1 MEITDYSELGITVED
16 HVAVMEIQRPPHN
29 FFDFE
34 LISQLS
40 AACEALG
47 ENDACR
53 TIVLCAAGKSFC
65 AGANFGDGSGD
76 QHQRD
81 RQTGHL
87 YQEAVRLFRTPKPI
101 IAAVHGAAIGGGC
114 FFSALG
120 SCFWFQNRF
129 RNWFF
134 IVFNRNF
141 TFRSNFY
148 CFIMQYN

>member
-1 MEITDYSELGITVED
+1 MEITDYSELGITIED

-65 AGANFGDGSGD
+65 AGANFGDQENVLAMHVDATSG
-76 QHQRD
+76 
-81 RQTGHL
+81 TG
-87 YQEAVRLFRTPKPI
+87 
-101 IAAVHGAAIGGGC
+101 
-114 FFSALG
+114 
-120 SCFWFQNRF
+120 W
-129 RNWFF
+129 
-134 IVFNRNF
+134 
-141 TFRSNFY
+141 
-148 CFIMQYN
+148 

>member
-47 ENDACR
+47 EHDACR
-53 TIVLCAAGKSFC
+53 AIVLCAAGKSFC

-87 YQEAVRLFRTPKPI
+87 
-101 IAAVHGAAIGGGC
+101 
-114 FFSALG
+114 
-120 SCFWFQNRF
+120 
-129 RNWFF
+129 
-134 IVFNRNF
+134 
-141 TFRSNFY
+141 
-148 CFIMQYN
+148 

>member
-1 MEITDYSELGITVED
+1 MKITDYSELGITVED

-47 ENDACR
+47 ENDSCR

-101 IAAVHGAAIGGGC
+101 IAAVHGAAIGGGLAQILLKAKDLS
-114 FFSALG
+114 FGHARNAGRARG
-120 SCFWFQNRF
+120 SPSQAKF
-129 RNWFF
+129 
-134 IVFNRNF
+134 
-141 TFRSNFY
+141 
-148 CFIMQYN
+148 